1 MKIKRV
7 LSAAFWVLML
17 TACGKEGSSV
27 EAEIDNSRAEAV
39 AQNLLQGMADKT
51 LAAAA
56 ETEAGAETPIEAESM
71 TLPVSDI
78 EDVLDIDDLP
88 GTWLMVGGEVEG
100 DIWEAIP
107 GNFEILVFTPGMD
120 PKGESETVYVD
131 MEARDYEG
139 LLSDFFYQEMI
150 VPLDEPLYEGC
161 GNEEWSVRIGEE
173 SEKNE
178 YGFPIYEEHYATL
191 LDSNTLLM
199 QHYFTI
205 DGGPGV
211 SYQIF
216 KRVFQ
221 EQAVEAFDLSY
232 LRNGMNK
239 EWELYAYVDE
249 NGVEQAIP
257 NSHSDFQIDMTDDFS
272 CEMSWTDLER
282 SIDFDYDGQW
292 CLGRGG
298 SVRLNSGDYENAWY
312 AGAIQ
317 IVESNTETSDPSME
331 LRLYYDGGWLCF
343 REKEIPEVPIL
354 NVMKTTLS
362 REEHEDSKLICS
374 AIYDSIRLSDEDT
387 VRYPELAKELAEMT
401 QEDIVRMEESATY
414 MKDLY
419 GEGAPGTDTHF
430 SDEEMFY
437 VQRADSQILSIRD
450 EFYAYSGGAHPVY
463 GVFGYNFDTQTGKK
477 LELDD
482 VVTDFDEMMELV
494 EQKLYAVYDKEMF
507 YSNVEEYFDNFTQQ
521 DLNWT
526 MGYQGISFQFNPYMI
541 APYASGMQEVTV
553 WFEEAPELFVERYT
567 QVPENGYVV
576 SVPLGR
582 EYEFDRD
589 DSDGRADLISTNAET
604 SNDYAFDKFTITL
617 NGNAYVDTDICLT
630 EMHPYLVCTGEPG
643 NSNYYLYVYGGIE
656 DGHKMY
662 IYDLNQAE
670 VKRQNLEENVF
681 FPGDWYAGVEE
692 DYEVYYDPVFTD
704 PTDFTMQSRMWIMGL
719 FLGEKDYYV
728 NPNTGSMESRKASYS
743 IPKSTWPITSK
754 VPLVLESLVEKEM
767 VEFPAG
773 SLFYYNRTDGVSYVD
788 VRSELGVDYRIQI
801 DTSGDFTTVN
811 GMSVEDCFDGV
822 TKIW

>member
-7 LSAAFWVLML
+7 LSSALLVLML
-17 TACGKEGSSV
+17 TACGKESSSV
-27 EAEIDNSRAEAV
+27 EVEIDNSRAESV
-39 AQNLLQGMADKT
+39 AQNLLQAMADKT
-51 LAAAA
+51 SPAVA
-56 ETEAGAETPIEAESM
+56 ETETGAETLA
-71 TLPVSDI
+71 
-78 EDVLDIDDLP
+78 

-100 DIWEAIP
+100 DVWEAIP

-120 PKGESETVYVD
+120 PKDESETVYVD

-178 YGFPIYEEHYATL
+178 YGFPIDEEHYATL

-211 SYQIF
+211 SYQTF

-221 EQAVEAFDLSY
+221 EQAVEALDLSY

-249 NGVEQAIP
+249 NGVEHAIP
-257 NSHSDFQIDMTDDFS
+257 NSHLDFQINMTDDFS

-292 CLGRGG
+292 SLGRGG
-298 SVRLNSGDYENAWY
+298 TVLLNSGDYENAWY

-317 IVESNTETSDPSME
+317 IVESNTENSDQSME
-331 LRLYYDGGWLCF
+331 LRLYHDGGWLCF
-343 REKEIPEVPIL
+343 KEKEITEVPLL

-387 VRYPELAKELAEMT
+387 VRYPELAKALAEMT
-401 QEDIVRMEESATY
+401 QEDIVRMEESSMY

-437 VQRADSQILSIRD
+437 IQRADSRILSIRD
-450 EFYAYSGGAHPVY
+450 EFYAYSGGAHPAY

-482 VVTDFDEMMELV
+482 VVTDFDKMMELV
-494 EQKLYAVYDKEMF
+494 EQKLYAVYDKEIF

-526 MGYQGISFQFNPYMI
+526 MGYQGISFQFNSYMI

-567 QVPENGYVV
+567 QVPEKGYVV

-589 DSDGRADLISTNAET
+589 DSDGWADLISASAES
-604 SNDYAFDKFTITL
+604 SNGYAYDKLTITL
-617 NGNAYVDTDICLT
+617 NGNTYADTDICLY
-630 EMHPYLVCTGEPG
+630 EMAPYLVCTGVPG
-643 NSNYYLYVYGGIE
+643 GANYYLYVYGGIE

-662 IYDLNQAE
+662 MYDLNQNE
-670 VKRQNLEENVF
+670 VKRLNVNENVF
-681 FPGDWYAGVEE
+681 FPGDWYSGVEE

-704 PTDFTMQSRMWIMGL
+704 PTNFTMQSKMWTLGL
-719 FLGEKDYYV
+719 FLGEKEYHVD
-728 NPNTGSMESRKASYS
+728 PETGVMQGKKTSYS
-743 IPKSTWPITSK
+743 IPEYTWPITSK
-754 VPLVLESLVEKEM
+754 VPLEM
-767 VEFPAG
+767 EALAAGETVDFPAG
-773 SLFYYNRTDGVSYVD
+773 SIFHYKRTDDVSYVD
-788 VRSELGVDYRIQI
+788 VYSEDGDEYRIKI
-801 DTSGDFTTVN
+801 DMTGDDTTVN
-811 GMSVEDCFDGV
+811 GMSVEECFDGV
-822 TKIW
+822 TKTW

>member
-7 LSAAFWVLML
+7 LSAALLMLML

-27 EAEIDNSRAEAV
+27 EAEIDNSRAESV
-39 AQNLLQGMADKT
+39 AQNLLQAMADKT
-51 LAAAA
+51 SAAVA
-56 ETEAGAETPIEAESM
+56 ETETGAETLS
-71 TLPVSDI
+71 
-78 EDVLDIDDLP
+78 

-100 DIWEAIP
+100 DVWEAIP

-150 VPLDEPLYEGC
+150 VPLNEPLYEGC

-178 YGFPIYEEHYATL
+178 YGFPIDEEYYVTL

-211 SYQIF
+211 SYQTF

-221 EQAVEAFDLSY
+221 EQAVETLDLSY

-257 NSHSDFQIDMTDDFS
+257 NSHLDFQINMTDDFS

-292 CLGRGG
+292 SLGRGG
-298 SVRLNSGDYENAWY
+298 TVLLSSGDYENTWY

-317 IVESNTETSDPSME
+317 IVESNTENSDQSME
-331 LRLYYDGGWLCF
+331 LRLYQDGGWLCF
-343 REKEIPEVPIL
+343 KEKEITEVPLL

-387 VRYPELAKELAEMT
+387 VRYPELAKALAEMT
-401 QEDIVRMEESATY
+401 QEDIVRMEESAMY

-419 GEGAPGTDTHF
+419 GEGAPGTVTHF

-450 EFYAYSGGAHPVY
+450 EFYAYSGGAHPTY

-482 VVTDFDEMMELV
+482 VVTDFNQMMELV

-507 YSNVEEYFDNFTQQ
+507 YSNVEEYFDNFSQQ

-553 WFEEAPELFVERYT
+553 WFEEAPELIVERYT
-567 QVPENGYVV
+567 QVPEKGYVV

-589 DSDGRADLISTNAET
+589 DSDGWADLISASAES
-604 SNDYAFDKFTITL
+604 SNGYAYDKLTITL
-617 NGNAYVDTDICLT
+617 NGNTYADTDICLY
-630 EMHPYLVCTGEPG
+630 EMTPYLACTGVPG
-643 NSNYYLYVYGGIE
+643 SANYYLYVYGGIE

-662 IYDLNQAE
+662 MYDLNQNE
-670 VKRQNLEENVF
+670 VKRLNVNENVF
-681 FPGDWYAGVEE
+681 FPGDWYSGVEK

-704 PTDFTMQSRMWIMGL
+704 PTNFTMQSKMWTLGL
-719 FLGEKDYYV
+719 FLGEKEYHVD
-728 NPNTGSMESRKASYS
+728 PETGMMQGKKTSYS
-743 IPKSTWPITSK
+743 IPEYTWPITSK
-754 VPLVLESLVEKEM
+754 VPLELEALAAGETVD
-767 VEFPAG
+767 FPAG
-773 SLFYYNRTDGVSYVD
+773 SIFHYKRTDDVSYVD
-788 VRSELGVDYRIQI
+788 VYSEDGDEYRIKI
-801 DTSGDFTTVN
+801 DTTGDDTTVN
-811 GMSVEDCFDGV
+811 GMSVEECFDGV